1 MARVKNDLVGSNN
14 NSLSTGINGTG
25 IPALKSLLATEAIRK
40 QMKSLL
46 GDKAGHFMMAIVGV
60 VEGTPQLQD
69 CEPQSI
75 INSAIASAVL
85 DLPIEKNLG
94 YAYIVPYKEKK
105 KEKNEDNKYQVRNI
119 AQFQMGYKGY
129 IQLALRSG
137 QYKYINSI
145 EIKEGELENY
155 NLLTGEFNFKFI
167 EDINQRL
174 EAKTIGYASYIE
186 FTNGFRNT
194 LYMTKEQIEEHAKKY
209 SQSYGYDL
217 SKGYS
222 NSNWSKNFDSMAL
235 KTVLKLNL
243 SKFGV
248 LSVSVQKALQ
258 IDGSSINSISE
269 EGTINIE
276 YVDNTNEEN
285 KIIGDIE
292 LATNEEKLELLRQS
306 DLIKFNLKKKAS
318 ELKIDFDTLTKK
330 DLRIL
335 ENIIDVETDK
345 RMED

>member
-1 MARVKNDLVGSNN
+1 MARVKNDLVGSNS

-75 INSAIASAVL
+75 INSAIASATL

-94 YAYIVPYKEKK
+94 YAYIVPYKDK
-105 KEKNEDNKYQVRNI
+105 

-155 NLLTGEFNFKFI
+155 NLLTSEFNFKFI

-194 LYMTKEQIEEHAKKY
+194 LYMTKEQIENHAKKY

-243 SKFGV
+243 SKFGA

-258 IDGSSINSISE
+258 IDGSSIKSISE
-269 EGTINIE
+269 EGTINVE

>member
-1 MARVKNDLVGSNN
+1 MARVKNDLVGSNS

-75 INSAIASAVL
+75 INSAIASATL

-94 YAYIVPYKEKK
+94 YAYIVPYKDK
-105 KEKNEDNKYQVRNI
+105 

-194 LYMTKEQIEEHAKKY
+194 LYMTKEQVLDHAEKY
-209 SQSYGYDL
+209 SQSYGTDL
-217 SKGYS
+217 KKGYS
-222 NSNWSKNFDSMAL
+222 SSNWSKNFDAMAL

-243 SKFGV
+243 SKFGA

-258 IDGSSINSISE
+258 IDGSSIKSISE
-269 EGTINIE
+269 EGTINVE
-276 YVDNTNEEN
+276 YVDNTSEEN

-306 DLIKFNLKKKAS
+306 DLIKFNINKKAS

-335 ENIIDVETDK
+335 KNIIDVETDK

>member
-1 MARVKNDLVGSNN
+1 MARVKNDLVGSNS

-69 CEPQSI
+69 CDPQSI
-75 INSAIASAVL
+75 INSAIASATL

-94 YAYIVPYKEKK
+94 YAYIVPYKDK
-105 KEKNEDNKYQVRNI
+105 

-137 QYKYINSI
+137 QYKYINSV
-145 EIKEGELENY
+145 EIKEGELESY

-167 EDINQRL
+167 EDINKRL

-194 LYMTKEQIEEHAKKY
+194 LYMTKEQVDNHAKEY
-209 SQSYGYDL
+209 SQSYAYDL
-217 SKGYS
+217 KKGYK
-222 NSNWSKNFDSMAL
+222 NSNWSTNFDSMAL

-269 EGTINIE
+269 EGTISIE

-292 LATNEEKLELLRQS
+292 LATNEEKLELLRHS
-306 DLIKFNLKKKAS
+306 DLIKFNINKKAS

-335 ENIIDVETDK
+335 ENIIDIETDK
-345 RMED
+345 RMEN

>member
-1 MARVKNDLVGSNN
+1 MAKANN
-14 NSLSTGINGTG
+14 NLIGNNQNNLTTGINGTG
-25 IPALKSLLATEAIRK
+25 IPALKSLLATEAIKK

-75 INSAIASAVL
+75 INSAIASATL

-94 YAYIVPYKEKK
+94 YAYIVPYKDK
-105 KEKNEDNKYQVRNI
+105 
-119 AQFQMGYKGY
+119 AQFQIGYKGY

-194 LYMTKEQIEEHAKKY
+194 LYMTKEQIENHAKKY

-243 SKFGV
+243 SKFGA

-258 IDGSSINSISE
+258 IDGSSIKSISE
-269 EGTINIE
+269 EGTINVE

-318 ELKIDFDTLTKK
+318 ELKIDFDTMTKK

-335 ENIIDVETDK
+335 ENIIDIETDK
-345 RMED
+345 KMEDC

>member
-1 MARVKNDLVGSNN
+1 MAKANN
-14 NSLSTGINGTG
+14 NLIGNNQNNLTTGINGTG
-25 IPALKSLLATEAIRK
+25 IPALKSLLATEAIKK

-75 INSAIASAVL
+75 INSAIASATL

-94 YAYIVPYKEKK
+94 YAYIVPYKDK
-105 KEKNEDNKYQVRNI
+105 
-119 AQFQMGYKGY
+119 AQFQIGYKGY

-194 LYMTKEQIEEHAKKY
+194 LYMTKEQILDHAEKY
-209 SQSYGYDL
+209 SQSYGTDL
-217 SKGYS
+217 KKGYS
-222 NSNWSKNFDSMAL
+222 SSNWSKNFDAMAL

-243 SKFGV
+243 SKFGA

-258 IDGSSINSISE
+258 IDGSSIKSISE
-269 EGTINIE
+269 EGTINVE

-318 ELKIDFDTLTKK
+318 ELKIDFDTMTKK

-335 ENIIDVETDK
+335 ENIIDIETDK
-345 RMED
+345 KMEDC

>member
-1 MARVKNDLVGSNN
+1 MARVKNDLVGSNS

-75 INSAIASAVL
+75 INSAIASATL

-94 YAYIVPYKEKK
+94 YAYIVPYKDK
-105 KEKNEDNKYQVRNI
+105 

-194 LYMTKEQIEEHAKKY
+194 LYMTKEQIENHAKKY

-243 SKFGV
+243 SKFGA

-258 IDGSSINSISE
+258 IDGSSIKSISE
-269 EGTINIE
+269 EGTINVE

>member
-75 INSAIASAVL
+75 INSAIASATL

-94 YAYIVPYKEKK
+94 YAYIVPYKDK
-105 KEKNEDNKYQVRNI
+105 

-194 LYMTKEQIEEHAKKY
+194 LYMTKEQIENHAKKY

-243 SKFGV
+243 SKFGA

-258 IDGSSINSISE
+258 IDGSSIKSISE
-269 EGTINIE
+269 EGTINVE
-276 YVDNTNEEN
+276 YIDNTNEEN

>member
-1 MARVKNDLVGSNN
+1 MAKANN
-14 NSLSTGINGTG
+14 NLIGNNQNNLTTGINGTG
-25 IPALKSLLATEAIRK
+25 IPALKSLLATEAIKK

-46 GDKAGHFMMAIVGV
+46 GDKTGHFMMAIVGV

-75 INSAIASAVL
+75 INSAIASATL

-94 YAYIVPYKEKK
+94 YAYIVPYKDK
-105 KEKNEDNKYQVRNI
+105 
-119 AQFQMGYKGY
+119 AQFQIGYKGY

-145 EIKEGELENY
+145 EIKEGELESY

-194 LYMTKEQIEEHAKKY
+194 LYMTKEQVLDHAEKY
-209 SQSYGYDL
+209 SQSYGTDL
-217 SKGYS
+217 KKGYS
-222 NSNWSKNFDSMAL
+222 NSNWSKNFDAMAL

-243 SKFGV
+243 SKFGA

-258 IDGSSINSISE
+258 IDGSSIKSISE
-269 EGTINIE
+269 EGTINVE

-318 ELKIDFDTLTKK
+318 ELKIDFDALTKK

-335 ENIIDVETDK
+335 ENIIDIETDK
-345 RMED
+345 KMEDC

>member
-1 MARVKNDLVGSNN
+1 MARVKNDLVGSNS

-75 INSAIASAVL
+75 INSAIASATL

-94 YAYIVPYKEKK
+94 YAYIVPYKDK
-105 KEKNEDNKYQVRNI
+105 

-194 LYMTKEQIEEHAKKY
+194 LYMTKEQIENHAKKY

-243 SKFGV
+243 SKFGA

-258 IDGSSINSISE
+258 IDGSSIKSISE
-269 EGTINIE
+269 EGTINVE

-285 KIIGDIE
+285 KIIGDVE

>member
-1 MARVKNDLVGSNN
+1 MARVKNDLIGSNS

-75 INSAIASAVL
+75 INSAIASATL

-94 YAYIVPYKEKK
+94 YAYIVPYKDK
-105 KEKNEDNKYQVRNI
+105 

-194 LYMTKEQIEEHAKKY
+194 LYMTKEQIENHAKKY

-243 SKFGV
+243 SKFGA

-258 IDGSSINSISE
+258 IDGSSIKSISE
-269 EGTINIE
+269 EGTINVE

>member
-1 MARVKNDLVGSNN
+1 MARVKNDLVGSNS

-75 INSAIASAVL
+75 INSAIASATL

-94 YAYIVPYKEKK
+94 YAYIVPYKDK
-105 KEKNEDNKYQVRNI
+105 

-194 LYMTKEQIEEHAKKY
+194 LYMTKEQIENHAKKY

-243 SKFGV
+243 SKFGA

-258 IDGSSINSISE
+258 IDGSSIKSISE
-269 EGTINIE
+269 EGTINVE

-318 ELKIDFDTLTKK
+318 ELKIDFDALTKK

-335 ENIIDVETDK
+335 ENIIDIETDK

>member
-1 MARVKNDLVGSNN
+1 MARVKNDLVGSNS
-14 NSLSTGINGTG
+14 NSLSTSINGTG

-75 INSAIASAVL
+75 INSAIASATL

-94 YAYIVPYKEKK
+94 YAYIVPYKDK
-105 KEKNEDNKYQVRNI
+105 

-186 FTNGFRNT
+186 FINGFRNT
-194 LYMTKEQIEEHAKKY
+194 LYMTKEQVLDHAEKY
-209 SQSYGYDL
+209 SQSYGTDL
-217 SKGYS
+217 KKGYS

-243 SKFGV
+243 SKFGA

-258 IDGSSINSISE
+258 IDGSSIKSISE
-269 EGTINIE
+269 EGTINVE

>member
-1 MARVKNDLVGSNN
+1 MARVKNDLVGSNS

-75 INSAIASAVL
+75 INSAIASATL

-94 YAYIVPYKEKK
+94 YAYIVPYKDK
-105 KEKNEDNKYQVRNI
+105 

-137 QYKYINSI
+137 QYKYINSV
-145 EIKEGELENY
+145 EIKEGELESY

-194 LYMTKEQIEEHAKKY
+194 LYMTKEQVLDHAEKY
-209 SQSYGYDL
+209 SQSYGTDL
-217 SKGYS
+217 KKGYS
-222 NSNWSKNFDSMAL
+222 SSNWSKNFDAMAL

-243 SKFGV
+243 SKFGA

-269 EGTINIE
+269 GGTINIE

-306 DLIKFNLKKKAS
+306 DLIKFNINKKAS

-335 ENIIDVETDK
+335 ENIIDIETDK
-345 RMED
+345 RMEN

>member
-1 MARVKNDLVGSNN
+1 MARVKNDLVGSNS
-14 NSLSTGINGTG
+14 NSLSIGINGTG

-75 INSAIASAVL
+75 INSAIASATL

-94 YAYIVPYKEKK
+94 YAYIVPYKDK
-105 KEKNEDNKYQVRNI
+105 

-194 LYMTKEQIEEHAKKY
+194 LYMTKEQIENHAKKY

-243 SKFGV
+243 SKFGA

-258 IDGSSINSISE
+258 IDGSSIKSISE
-269 EGTINIE
+269 EGTINVE

>member
-1 MARVKNDLVGSNN
+1 MARVKNDLVGSNSN
-14 NSLSTGINGTG
+14 NLSTGINGTG

-75 INSAIASAVL
+75 INSAIASATL

-94 YAYIVPYKEKK
+94 YAYIVPYKDK
-105 KEKNEDNKYQVRNI
+105 

-194 LYMTKEQIEEHAKKY
+194 LYMTKEQVLDHAEKY
-209 SQSYGYDL
+209 SQSYGTDL
-217 SKGYS
+217 KKGYS
-222 NSNWSKNFDSMAL
+222 SSNWSKNFDAMAL

-243 SKFGV
+243 SKFGA

-258 IDGSSINSISE
+258 IDGSSIKSISE
-269 EGTINIE
+269 EGTINVE

-306 DLIKFNLKKKAS
+306 DLIKFNINKKAS

>member
-1 MARVKNDLVGSNN
+1 MARVKNDLVGSNS

-75 INSAIASAVL
+75 INSAIASATL

-94 YAYIVPYKEKK
+94 YAYIVPYKDK
-105 KEKNEDNKYQVRNI
+105 

-194 LYMTKEQIEEHAKKY
+194 LYMTKEQVLDHAEKY
-209 SQSYGYDL
+209 SQSYGTDL
-217 SKGYS
+217 KKGYS
-222 NSNWSKNFDSMAL
+222 SSNWSKNFDAMAL

-306 DLIKFNLKKKAS
+306 NLIKFNLKKKAS